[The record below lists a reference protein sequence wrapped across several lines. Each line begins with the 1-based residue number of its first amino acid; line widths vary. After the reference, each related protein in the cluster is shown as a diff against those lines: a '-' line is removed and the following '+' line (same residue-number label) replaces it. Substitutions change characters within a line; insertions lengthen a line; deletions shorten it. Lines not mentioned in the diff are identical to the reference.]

1 MYGICTYIWLIFM
14 VNVGKYTIQGWYGL
28 HIYTFRNLAN
38 VKIHMSTFAY
48 ADMLIFIY
56 VLHTHIYIYIRID
69 YLYACM
75 CVLGRFHE
83 TPPDRRFVLES

>member
-56 VLHTHIYIYIRID
+56 VLHTHIYIHTYRLFIRMHVCI
-69 YLYACM
+69 
-75 CVLGRFHE
+75 GKI
-83 TPPDRRFVLES
+83 P